1 MSINKAQ
8 ISRTMVINSPVHLWT
23 LLKNKEEFYHNRPN
37 INMFMYIADRY
48 INGCRCDD
56 NINLPSMNKE
66 YNSLKNNTLVV
77 EMFKNE
83 FQCSDIIFN
92 NNLES

>member
-8 ISRTMVINSPVHLWT
+8 IYRTLVINSPVHLWT
-23 LLKNKEEFYHNRPN
+23 LLKNKEEFYHTRPN
-37 INMFMYIADRY
+37 INMFMYMVDRY
-48 INGCRCDD
+48 VNGCRCDD
-56 NINLPSMNKE
+56 NIHLPSMNKE
-66 YNSLKNNTLVV
+66 YNTLTNNTLVI
-77 EMFKNE
+77 EMLKTE

>member
-8 ISRTMVINSPVHLWT
+8 ISRTLVINSPAHLWT
-23 LLKNKEEFYHNRPN
+23 LLKNKEEFYYPKPN
-37 INMFMYIADRY
+37 INMFMYIVDRY

-56 NINLPSMNKE
+56 NIHLLSMNKE
-66 YNSLKNNTLVV
+66 YNTLKNNTSVV
-77 EMFKNE
+77 EMLKTE

>member
-1 MSINKAQ
+1 MSTNKAQ

-23 LLKNKEEFYHNRPN
+23 LLKNKEEFYQPN
-37 INMFMYIADRY
+37 PSINMFMYMVDRY

-56 NINLPSMNKE
+56 NIHIHSMNKE
-66 YNSLKNNTLVV
+66 YKTIANNQETTDLLKR
-77 EMFKNE
+77 E

>member
-8 ISRTMVINSPVHLWT
+8 ISRTMMINSPVHLWT
-23 LLKNKEEFYHNRPN
+23 LLKNKEEFYQPKPN
-37 INMFMYIADRY
+37 INMFMYIVDRY
-48 INGCRCDD
+48 VNGCRCDD
-56 NINLPSMNKE
+56 NIHLPSMNKE
-66 YNSLKNNTLVV
+66 YNTLKNNTETV
-77 EMFKNE
+77 ELLKNE